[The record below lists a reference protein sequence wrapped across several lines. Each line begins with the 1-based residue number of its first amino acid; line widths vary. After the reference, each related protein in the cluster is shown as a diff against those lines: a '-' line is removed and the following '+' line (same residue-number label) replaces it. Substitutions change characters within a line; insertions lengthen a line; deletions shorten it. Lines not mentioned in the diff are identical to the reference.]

1 MEGIIELIKNNY
13 NTPIKIKIL
22 MNYVNDMDTHSRD
35 YSLKRD
41 SISLFN
47 IMTGRKLD
55 NYDLL
60 LKLKQGESPL
70 LNMVHN
76 LFREKYQDLFEGDYR
91 DNIHNPLSTH
101 KQFLCDL
108 LKILKNLLENTEE
121 YKMKMEQKRM
131 EEEEERMRLLMVE
144 EKKIQKLKD
153 YALKIRLRKTE
164 QIPCPN
170 CGELKS
176 RGNMATH
183 MTMNVCKNFGK
194 EIEVR
199 KKGYFTCEYCG
210 KEQHNTN
217 RQNHLSTKKCMRI
230 RGIDC

>member
-1 MEGIIELIKNNY
+1 MEEIIELIKSDY
-13 NTPIKIKIL
+13 NTRIKIKIL
-22 MNYVNDMDTHSRD
+22 MNFVNDMDTHSRD

-41 SISLFN
+41 SIDLFN

-60 LKLKQGESPL
+60 LKLKQGETPI
-70 LNMVHN
+70 LNLVHN
-76 LFREKYQDLFEGDYR
+76 LFREKYQNLFEGDYR
-91 DNIHNPLSTH
+91 DNINNPLSTH

-121 YKMKMEQKRM
+121 YKLKMEQKRLN
-131 EEEEERMRLLMVE
+131 EEEERLRLAM
-144 EKKIQKLKD
+144 EKEKEIQKLKD

-170 CGELKS
+170 CGQLKS

-199 KKGYFTCEYCG
+199 KKGYFTCQYCG
-210 KEQHNTN
+210 KEERNTN
-217 RQNHLSTKKCMRI
+217 RQNHYATKKCMEKRDI
-230 RGIDC
+230 VC

>member
-1 MEGIIELIKNNY
+1 MEEIIELIKSNY

-22 MNYVNDMDTHSRD
+22 MKFVNDMDTHSRD
-35 YSLKRD
+35 YSCKRD

-60 LKLKQGESPL
+60 LKIKQGESPL
-70 LNMVHN
+70 LNLVHN
-76 LFREKYQDLFEGDYR
+76 LFREKYQNLFEGDYR
-91 DNIHNPLSTH
+91 DNLHNPLSTH

-121 YKMKMEQKRM
+121 YKLKMEQKRM
-131 EEEEERMRLLMVE
+131 EEEEERMRLLMEE

-153 YALKIRLRKTE
+153 YALKIRLKKTE

-170 CGELKS
+170 CGQLKS

-199 KKGYFTCEYCG
+199 KKGYFTCEFCK
-210 KEQHNTN
+210 KEERNTN
-217 RQNHLSTKKCMRI
+217 KQNHLSTKKCMRI